1 METFAEMPLPQAIH
15 DSLVKIGYEKPTPVQ
30 QKAIPLLLSKDSDLV
45 ALAQTGTGKT
55 CAFGLPL
62 LSKIDMDMHKVQTV
76 VLCPTRELCLQ
87 VCGEIQNFGQFM
99 KDLLVTPIYGGAS
112 RRDQARAL
120 KRGPQVLVATPG
132 RMKDFLESNEVDF
145 SNVKIVVL
153 DEADEMLDMGFQDEL
168 DAILEATPK
177 TKQTWLFSATM
188 PTEVRRIAERYMST
202 EEEIQCGG
210 LNKGNANIEHEF
222 CLVKPKDKYPALKRF
237 VDYNPEMYGIV
248 FTRTKNDAQET
259 AEQLIRDGYNA
270 DALHGDLSQVQRDK
284 VMQRFR
290 DKSLQVLVATD
301 VAARGIDVNNLTHVI
316 HYSLPDDNESY
327 THRSGRTARAGRTGV
342 SLALITARD
351 ERKIR
356 TLEKITGKSFEKINV
371 PTGFEVCEKQ
381 LIGIVHKIHNVEVN
395 EELIEPYLPRIFQEF
410 EEMSKEEILRRFA
423 SLEFN
428 LFLDYYKDAEDLNPG
443 AARRKDRGERSERGE
458 RPERGERGE
467 RGERF
472 GRERGER
479 GDRGERGFGAEA
491 GYKRLFI
498 NVGAVDDFHRGD
510 LLRLICDGADIN
522 SGEIGRIDLR
532 GTHTFFDVRESH
544 AEKVVGSFDG
554 AMIRGRSLRVND
566 ADSAPPERGER
577 SDRGDRG
584 PRRERSFGGDRG
596 DRGPRRDRGE
606 GFGGGSRSFGDS
618 QRGGRAP
625 FRSREGSKFE
635 GRGERPSFGDRKR
648 RD

>member
-15 DSLVKIGYEKPTPVQ
+15 DSLAKIGYEKPTPVQ

-62 LSKIDMDMHKVQTV
+62 LSKIELDMHKVQGV
-76 VLCPTRELCLQ
+76 ILCPTRELCLQ

-120 KRGPQVLVATPG
+120 KRGPQILVATPG

-248 FTRTKNDAQET
+248 FTRTKNDAQDT

-270 DALHGDLSQVQRDK
+270 DALHGDLSQIQRDK

-290 DKSLQVLVATD
+290 DKSLQLLVATD
-301 VAARGIDVNNLTHVI
+301 VAARGIDVDNLTHVI

-327 THRSGRTARAGRTGV
+327 THRSGRTGRAGKTGV

-356 TLEKITGKSFEKINV
+356 TLEKITGKAFEKINV
-371 PTGFEVCEKQ
+371 PSGFEVCEKQ

-443 AARRKDRGERSERGE
+443 AKRKTRDRDDREPREPREG
-458 RPERGERGE
+458 RGERGE
-467 RGERF
+467 RR
-472 GRERGER
+472 ER
-479 GDRGERGFGAEA
+479 GDREGRGFGGPGAEA
-491 GYKRLFI
+491 GYTRLFI

-510 LLRLICDGADIN
+510 LLRLVCDGADIN
-522 SGEIGRIDLR
+522 SAEIGRIDLR
-532 GTHTFFDVRESH
+532 GTHTFFDVREGS
-544 AEKVVGSFDG
+544 APKVISSFDG
-554 AMIRGRSLRVND
+554 ATIRGRALRVND

-577 SDRGDRG
+577 SDRGGRGFGGDRGGRGFGGGDRG
-584 PRRERSFGGDRG
+584 PRREGRSGDFG
-596 DRGPRRDRGE
+596 P
-606 GFGGGSRSFGDS
+606 RSFGDS
-618 QRGGRAP
+618 QRGGRPP

-635 GRGERPSFGDRKR
+635 GREGRGDRPSFGDRKR